1 MKTFIFLIVA
11 GIIAVLSWSY
21 KKVDN
26 AVDEYKLER
35 DPNDIKTLEKYL
47 LKFISNKNS
56 SEAME
61 YCNRIFSINPSN
73 IIALL
78 FISSYYHERGDYQD
92 SEKNLR
98 RLVLDLLDRDAQTKL
113 FRWTSSKEEETLR
126 ELVAKSFY
134 YYGHILFRNG
144 NQTDAM
150 DWKKKAKRY
159 NRGVLERGLY

>member
-78 FISSYYHERGDYQD
+78 FYFILLPWERGL
-92 SEKNLR
+92 SRFRKNLR

-150 DWKKKAKRY
+150 DWKKKLSDITE
-159 NRGVLERGLY
+159 VF